1 MSVVYRV
8 QDRLLNR
15 EAALKLLKISE
26 DETRNLLFLQQEFRA
41 MARLRHPRL
50 VQVYDYGV
58 LDNGSSYFTME
69 LLPGDDLSTLGPLP
83 IDEIVQVLLS
93 IADVLGFMHA
103 RGYVHRDVKPSNVR
117 VVARE
122 QGKPIEVKLM
132 DCGLTEQLGKKDNAV
147 SGTLAYLAPEAWL
160 GGPADVRGDLY
171 ALGVLAYEITTGQ
184 LPFDV
189 STGARLLRAK
199 TERPRDLREIR
210 PEVPAEFAC
219 LVRDLLAPE
228 PANRPVSAMAVFARL
243 CELANQEFLP
253 DSTVYLRTPALVG
266 RAQEL
271 AAVRAAISEAFSG
284 RLVPTVIVG
293 PPGSG
298 KTRLIE
304 EALIETGVRGAVISR
319 TTGRGIASGPY
330 EVLRDLITPLLHL
343 PAAAAAL
350 ARIGGKSA
358 LGLGRTGTADECAD
372 RHLDPIA
379 ANRAQHLA
387 LSVFLDGISR
397 HRTIVLAVDDIHVA
411 DAASIDALSSLVGP
425 GTNGNLAIV
434 ATARVTEP
442 VSHSLKSFLSV
453 SQRLELGRMTREQ
466 ISDLIAGVL
475 GPVSPSPNLVA
486 DVERAS
492 AGNVCFV
499 LEILRDL
506 AARGVIERKRT
517 RITLPDSLDVAGLPT
532 SLTEALERRVA
543 QLSPE
548 ALELAQMAAVF
559 ARPIDLELMR
569 GVMGKIDEVFL
580 DSLDELRREELI
592 DVEDGKVRI
601 HHPRLREVLYQG
613 LTAPERAN
621 LHRRAARAIQQNL
634 GDNEQDQAAEL
645 GMHFAEAGD
654 ARQALE
660 YLVIAGDAGYHRFA
674 YADARETY
682 LRAIE
687 LVDAAP
693 LRRRKELQRKLS
705 DRLGRICFYHDHS
718 NGPKYL
724 EQACRH
730 HLRYGLLW
738 AVAPLSRVMGSRVA
752 LSVCVSTT
760 AAMNAVRFRPR
771 PLDSTLSRL
780 IDCFAAT
787 TYLANCYTYSGRL
800 QLGLDTSVRLL
811 PFVNSRQRIPQA
823 GYLMARVY
831 ALVLM
836 NRFDEA
842 AAGCDEALSILKH
855 DRTSAVPEHDR
866 IHATGGALITR
877 LWVDLTRGY
886 CERSHWWTPFE
897 QFVHERPTALLESWW
912 MEVRVY
918 AAYRQGR
925 VPEMEAAWNEFL
937 EKATQAEVAFV
948 QNKARVWVGHTYLI
962 AGRTSE
968 AQDTADEVI
977 RVGRSLDN
985 PMHLAQGLHLR
996 GMVLHA
1002 WERLDEAE
1010 EMLLE
1015 AERIATHRDVACH
1028 ELEHSIWISLA
1039 LIALDRDQVERAKG
1053 LAQRV
1058 LDANS
1063 HLELAHDL
1071 HCSCADRILGRA
1083 ALAQG
1088 DIDGAIQFMEK
1099 SLLSASRTDDAIE
1112 QARALHYLGKAFAA
1126 KGDTE
1131 SANQCKSE
1139 CVDMFHQL
1147 GNTYQLRRLGY
1158 TLTDNPEIVGGGGVL
1173 SRVAQLVSSSNS
1185 RPSLGYTTVPQSIR
1199 ELREEDETSTPKP
1212 SSITIRDETLV
1223 AADTSDSFLEP

>member
-8 QDRLLNR
+8 HDRVLNQ
-15 EAALKLLKISE
+15 EVALKLLKTSE
-26 DETRNLLFLQQEFRA
+26 DETRTLLFLQQEFRA

-58 LDNGSSYFTME
+58 LDNGSPYFTME
-69 LLPGDDLSTLGPLP
+69 LLPGEDLSTLGSLP
-83 IDEIVQVLLS
+83 INEIVQVLLS

-117 VVARE
+117 VVVRE
-122 QGKPIEVKLM
+122 QGKPLEVKLM

-199 TERPRDLREIR
+199 TERSRDLREVR

-243 CELANQEFLP
+243 CELANLEFLP

-266 RAQEL
+266 RTNEL
-271 AAVRAAISEAFSG
+271 AALRTAISEALSG
-284 RLVPTVIVG
+284 RLVPTVILG
-293 PPGSG
+293 PPGFG
-298 KTRLIE
+298 KTRLLD
-304 EALIETGVRGAVISR
+304 EALIETGVRGAVITR

-330 EVLRDLITPLLHL
+330 EALRDLVTPLLHL
-343 PAAAAAL
+343 PAAATTL

-358 LGLGRTGTADECAD
+358 LGLGRAGASDECAE
-372 RHLDPIA
+372 RHLDPIT
-379 ANRAQHLA
+379 ANRAHHLSLAA
-387 LSVFLDGISR
+387 LLDGISR
-397 HRTIVLAVDDIHVA
+397 HRTIVLAVDDIHSA
-411 DAASIDALSSLVGP
+411 DAASIDALASLVGA
-425 GTNGNLAIV
+425 GTNGNIAIV
-434 ATARVTEP
+434 ATARITEP
-442 VSHSLKSFLSV
+442 LSHSLKGFLALSH
-453 SQRLELGRMTREQ
+453 RLELGRMAREQ

-475 GPVSPSPNLVA
+475 GPVSPSPTLVA

-492 AGNVCFV
+492 SGNVCFV

-517 RITLPDSLDVAGLPT
+517 RITLPDSLDAAGLPT
-532 SLTEALERRVA
+532 SLAEALERRVA
-543 QLSPE
+543 QLSAE
-548 ALELAQMAAVF
+548 ALELAQLGAVF
-559 ARPIDLELMR
+559 ARPIDLELLR
-569 GVMGKIDEVFL
+569 TVVGKPDEVFL

-592 DVEDGKVRI
+592 NVEDGKMRI

-613 LTAPERAN
+613 LTLPERAC
-621 LHRRAARAIQQNL
+621 LHRRAALAIQQTWDDERDL
-634 GDNEQDQAAEL
+634 AAEL

-660 YLVIAGDAGYHRFA
+660 YLVKAGDAGYQRFA
-674 YADARETY
+674 YADAQATY
-682 LRAIE
+682 LRAFE
-687 LVDAAP
+687 LVEAAP
-693 LRRRKELQRKLS
+693 KRRRRELQRKLS

-724 EQACRH
+724 EQACQH
-730 HLRYGLLW
+730 HFRYGLLW
-738 AVAPLSRVMGSRVA
+738 AVAPLSRVMGSRAA
-752 LSVCVSTT
+752 LSLCVLTT
-760 AAMNAVRFRPR
+760 AAMNTLRLRPR
-771 PLDSTLSRL
+771 PLESTLSRL
-780 IDCFAAT
+780 VDCFAAT

-800 QLGLDTSVRLL
+800 QLGLDTSERLV
-811 PFVNSRQRIPQA
+811 PFVNSRRRIPQV

-842 AAGCDEALSILKH
+842 AVGCEEALWILKH
-855 DRTSAVPEHDR
+855 DRSSMVPEHDR

-886 CERSHWWTPFE
+886 CERSRWWTPFE
-897 QFVHERPTALLESWW
+897 QFVHEHPTALLESWL
-912 MEVRVY
+912 MEIRVY
-918 AAYRQGR
+918 AAFRQGR
-925 VPEMEAAWNEFL
+925 VPEMESAWSQFL
-937 EKATQAEVAFV
+937 EQATQAEVAFV
-948 QNKARVWVGHTYLI
+948 QNKARVWVGQTYLL

-968 AQDTADEVI
+968 AQDTADEVV
-977 RVGRSLDN
+977 RVARSLDN

-996 GMVLHA
+996 GIVLHA
-1002 WERLDEAE
+1002 WERMDEAE
-1010 EMLLE
+1010 ESLYE
-1015 AERIATHRDVACH
+1015 AERVATHRDVACH
-1028 ELEHSIWISLA
+1028 ELAHSIWLSLA
-1039 LIALDRDQVERAKG
+1039 TIAIDRQQIDRAEQF
-1053 LAQRV
+1053 ARRV
-1058 LDANS
+1058 LDANAQ
-1063 HLELAHDL
+1063 LELAHDL
-1071 HCSCADRILGRA
+1071 HCSCAERILGQA
-1083 ALAQG
+1083 ALAQNQTEA
-1088 DIDGAIQFMEK
+1088 AIQFLEK
-1099 SLLSASRTDDAIE
+1099 SLLSASRTDDSIE
-1112 QARALHYLGKAFAA
+1112 QARVLHYLGKAFAA
-1126 KGDTE
+1126 KGDIE
-1131 SANQCKSE
+1131 AASQCKSE

-1158 TLTDNPEIVGGGGVL
+1158 TLTDNPETVGGGGVL
-1173 SRVAQLVSSSNS
+1173 SRVVQLISASNS
-1185 RPSLGYTTVPQSIR
+1185 RPSFGYATVPQSIR
-1199 ELREEDETSTPKP
+1199 ELREDEESPFCKP
-1212 SSITIRDETLV
+1212 SSVTVRDETLV